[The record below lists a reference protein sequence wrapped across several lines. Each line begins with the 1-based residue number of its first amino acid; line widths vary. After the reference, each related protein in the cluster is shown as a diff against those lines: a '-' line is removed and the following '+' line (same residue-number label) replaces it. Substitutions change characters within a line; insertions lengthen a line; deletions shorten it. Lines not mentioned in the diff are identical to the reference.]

1 MKFWIYLV
9 LLLFSSLAST
19 TQPLAAVGDVNYVSD
34 VLNVPLRSGPSTAH
48 RIIHRGLPSG
58 TRLTVLAT
66 DEEAAFT
73 QVRTDKGTEGWV
85 RTQYLTGE
93 PIARVKLAT
102 AEIRLQK
109 LEAEI
114 DKERKARANIQ
125 SEFKEAEANNRTLNS
140 RAQALAKELEE
151 LKRISANAINQHAR
165 NVELTQ
171 QNERLHDEVGELS
184 ATAKRLKDNVQRD
197 WLLLGGTL
205 VLIGLILGV
214 MIKARP
220 RRSSYSRYN

>member
-48 RIIHRGLPSG
+48 RIIHRGLRSG
-58 TRLTVLAT
+58 TRLTLLAT
-66 DEEAAFT
+66 DEEAGFT
-73 QVRTDKGTEGWV
+73 QVRTDGGMEGWV
-85 RTQYLTGE
+85 RSQYLVGE

-220 RRSSYSRYN
+220 RRSSYPRYN

>member
-34 VLNVPLRSGPSTAH
+34 VLNVPLRSGPSNAH
-48 RIIHRGLPSG
+48 RIIHRGLRSG
-58 TRLTVLAT
+58 TRLTLLAT
-66 DEEAAFT
+66 DEEAGFT
-73 QVRTDKGTEGWV
+73 QVRTDGGMEGWV
-85 RTQYLTGE
+85 RSQYLVGE

-109 LEAEI
+109 FEAEI

-184 ATAKRLKDNVQRD
+184 ATAKRLEDNVQRD
-197 WLLLGGTL
+197 WLLLGGVL

-220 RRSSYSRYN
+220 RRSSYPRYN